1 MNRIKSLILALFS
14 ALLCLSCVQDLEV
27 KVEFNQPDY
36 EISVGDTL
44 DLNAELTVEN
54 SVETPK
60 FSAPD
65 ETVGKFVTAGVFVAV
80 APGEVEIT
88 ANVAGKSATTK
99 VHVNVVLAEKIT
111 LTAPSAV
118 SASSEEWYSVV
129 AKVQPENYN
138 YSNLVWEF
146 TPGEGLVGFE
156 YEKVSDSEYRFK
168 VAEAQDGAK
177 IDVKVSDKN
186 SDVSQTCVIAVAAA
200 QAPEVAAKIIRLNAP
215 DAITE
220 NDKTWVAVTAEV
232 VVDGSGEYDYAHLL
246 WEFEASHP
254 EETGF
259 AYEKVTDAQYN
270 IRFSKYVEGANVSIR
285 VTDKIGEKFVIKTI
299 SVEKRPEGGVNS
311 IEVTP
316 ESLTLFVDQSA
327 TLDVNCSPRSYDKT
341 LLVWESSDVEVVS
354 VNDGVVTAL
363 AEGEATVKVTDS
375 VSGLYSE
382 CKVVVKTPVT
392 DAVITKIVLDAG
404 RLDMTVGE
412 QSYQLK
418 ATCYDES
425 GNVVE
430 DFAGL
435 VWSADK
441 AIGQYGPYN
450 VVEVSAQGV
459 VTPKAA
465 GFTYVNVAVQSNT
478 AVVAKCQVTVKA
490 AEVVVE
496 KLTLSPAE
504 KKIDVGQMY
513 SLEVTSEPDFSTLD
527 DKTITF
533 VSSNPEV
540 ATVSEDGLVKGISYG
555 EAVITA
561 TAANG
566 VSATAKVIVT
576 SETGD
581 EVVTDYQVNLSIEGE
596 SASKNMELSQF
607 EKLKI
612 MVAYTNGYVPVDA
625 KWESSDPSL
634 VTVTA
639 YDGYAVVDA
648 IYDGMMTDDE
658 KKSVTITHSA
668 GTRSASKTI
677 DIVRALPKKVEFV
690 GLPENNTL
698 YLGERFGPDFGVKVS
713 PVQASQEVT
722 FWGDVKIYSVANG
735 STTAKDVGYFELAAT
750 ASRGNVSVTE
760 RVYITVIPRLVEGG
774 SLSNSTLDLGEGESA
789 TLLIDFTPANNE
801 NYDYNVV
808 WETSD
813 AAVATVDKGKVT
825 AVSEGTATITATL
838 SNGDKLTCEVTVHKP
853 SAAEVAVGDYYY
865 SDGTWSTELDPSKT
879 VIGVVFSVENPSQ
892 MGDTK
897 LLADHPEATHGL
909 VVALEETANIQWQA
923 SSSNVGQWLVDNEGY
938 NYLQDTNRKCGYSNT
953 LGLVAYN
960 AACPA
965 ENKVLVADCAP
976 EIELGSKTS
985 GWYLPSYAELDM
997 LFKYEQSTRPSMI
1010 SNGAIAQKIEAA
1022 GGTPFSI
1029 ERSSYNTPDG
1039 MDDAPTYWSS
1049 TESTG
1054 SSIWATGVH
1063 FLYGGV
1069 TNKSKTGKSYY
1080 IARYVF
1086 AF

>member
-1 MNRIKSLILALFS
+1 MILVFFS
-14 ALLCLSCVQDLEV
+14 ALLCLSCVPDLEV
-27 KVEFNQPDY
+27 KVEFNEPDY
-36 EISVGDTL
+36 EMSVGDTL

-54 SVETPK
+54 SVEAPK
-60 FSAPD
+60 FTAPD
-65 ETVGKFVTAGVFVAV
+65 ETVGKFVSAGVFVAV

-99 VHVNVVLAEKIT
+99 VHVNVVLAEKIV
-111 LTAPSAV
+111 LTAPESVAASA
-118 SASSEEWYSVV
+118 EEWYSVV
-129 AKVQPENYN
+129 AKVEPNNYN
-138 YSNLVWEF
+138 YSNLEWAF
-146 TPGEGLVGFE
+146 TPSEGVVGFE
-156 YEKVSDSEYRFK
+156 YEKVSTAEYKFK

-186 SDVSQTCVIAVAAA
+186 SEVSQNYTIAVTEAAMP
-200 QAPEVAAKIIRLNAP
+200 QVAAKIIRLSAP

-220 NDKTWVAVTAEV
+220 NDKTWVPVTAEV
-232 VVDGSGEYDYAHLL
+232 VADGTEEYDYANLV
-246 WEFEASHP
+246 WEFTASHP

-270 IRFSKYVEGANVSIR
+270 VRFSTYVEGADVTIK
-285 VTDKIGEKFVIKTI
+285 VTDKVGEKFVIKTI
-299 SVEKRPEGGVNS
+299 SVEKRPEGGVKS

-316 ESLTLFVDQSA
+316 AELKLFVEQSA
-327 TLDVNCSPRSYDKT
+327 TLEVNCSPRSYDKT
-341 LLVWESSDVEVVS
+341 LLVWESSDTEVVS
-354 VNDGVVTAL
+354 VKDGVITAL
-363 AEGEATVKVTDS
+363 AAGEATVKVTDS

-382 CKVVVKTPVT
+382 CKVTVKTPVT
-392 DAVITKIVLDAG
+392 DAVVSRIVLDAAK
-404 RLDMTVGE
+404 LEMTAGE

-418 ATCYDES
+418 ATCYDEA

-441 AIGQYGPYN
+441 AIGQYGPYD
-450 VVEVSAQGV
+450 VVTVSAQGI

-465 GFTYVNVAVQSNT
+465 GFTYVNVAVESNT
-478 AVVAKCQVTVKA
+478 SVVAKCQVTVAA

-496 KLTLSPAE
+496 KLTLTPAE
-504 KKIDVGQMY
+504 RKIDVGQVY
-513 SLEVTSEPDFSTLD
+513 SLEVTSEPDLSTVK

-533 VSSNPEV
+533 LSSNPEV

-561 TAANG
+561 TASNG

-576 SETGD
+576 KETGD
-581 EVVTDYQVNLSIEGE
+581 EVVTDYQINLSIDGE
-596 SASKNMELSQF
+596 SSARNTELPQF
-607 EKLKI
+607 EKLNIK
-612 MVAYTNGYVPVDA
+612 VAYTNGYVPVDA
-625 KWESSDPSL
+625 KWEASDPGL

-639 YDGYAVVDA
+639 YDGYAVVEA
-648 IYDGMMTDDE
+648 VYDGMMTDDE
-658 KKSVTITHSA
+658 KKSVTITHYA

-677 DIVRALPKKVEFV
+677 DITRALPKKVEFV

-698 YLGERFGPDFGVKVS
+698 YLGDTFGPDFGVKVS

-722 FWGDVKIYSVANG
+722 YWGDVKIYSVANG

-750 ASRGNVSVTE
+750 ASSRNVSVTE

-774 SLSNSTLDLGEGESA
+774 VLSNSTLNLGEGESA

-801 NYDYNVV
+801 NYDYTVV

-825 AVSEGTATITATL
+825 AVAEGTATITATL

-879 VIGVVFSVENPSQ
+879 VIGVVFSVENPAQ
-892 MGDTK
+892 MGDSK

-909 VVALEETANIQWQA
+909 VVALEETAGIQWQA
-923 SSSNVGQWLVDNEGY
+923 SSSNVGQWLIDNEGY
-938 NYLQDTNRKCGYSNT
+938 NYLKDTERKCGYSNT

-976 EIELGSKTS
+976 QIELGSKTS

-1049 TESTG
+1049 TESSG
-1054 SSIWATGVH
+1054 SSIWATAVH
-1063 FLYGGV
+1063 FLYGGA